1 METLSLGTVTV
12 DRNAL
17 AEVCRKWG
25 IKSVAL
31 FGSVLRDDFTSE
43 SDIDLLLEYFPDSRI
58 SLFDYGYMNED
69 FQRVFGREVDLVQAE
84 GLRTSRNYIRRENI
98 FSSARQFYVANS

>member
-31 FGSVLRDDFTSE
+31 FGSVLRDDFTPE

-84 GLRTSRNYIRRENI
+84 GLRTSRNYIRREDI
-98 FSSARQFYVANS
+98 FSSAKQFYVANS

>member
-1 METLSLGTVTV
+1 METISLGPVSV

-25 IKSVAL
+25 IRSVAL
-31 FGSVLRDDFTSE
+31 FGSALRDDFTAE
-43 SDIDLLLEYFPDSRI
+43 SDIDLLLEYFPDSKV

-69 FQRVFGREVDLVQAE
+69 FQRIFGREVDLVQAE
-84 GLRTSRNYIRRENI
+84 GLRTSRNYIRREDI
-98 FSSARQFYVANS
+98 FSSAKQFYVANS